1 MWLAVRSY
9 PPLAGQIEASV
20 ATGLVRQLVA
30 PCTVLAGSGFGLA
43 VRDAMDAR
51 ATFLEGEGLARRQGE
66 RLVMTSG
73 LIDTLRQRD
82 PDAAHAAIAA
92 RTGLAHPPSA
102 KDRRSVVTG
111 KRVSVRGVLGGRR
124 LIKKKKKTKHTN
136 TQST

>member
-82 PDAAHAAIAA
+82 LDAAHAAIAA
-92 RTGLAHPPSA
+92 RKGRDQPEIS
-102 KDRRSVVTG
+102 
-111 KRVSVRGVLGGRR
+111 RVSEWPIARSEEHTSELQSLMRISYAVLC
-124 LIKKKKKTKHTN
+124 LK
-136 TQST
+136 